1 MNIKFIYAL
10 LSLFMVILLSAPMT
24 HAYNYGNWNFN
35 YLNDEPNRDDEDEE
49 DEEDDEED
57 EKKEEIYEIITI
69 GTNYGGYIPGFTM
82 VGPNFNFNTNPSSG
96 SPSQSNSL
104 EAKKKQ
110 CIDSCLESFGDYYEV
125 AAFLSPW
132 SSWGVGLFIATETY
146 EAFGEP
152 NLRRHAIRQQNYGNF
167 RWGQRLLRGIKL
179 FARFNAVSTIAS
191 LTGLGAQ
198 GAMNL
203 YCSQYQ
209 CSDSKLRGNRSG
221 LRRRR

>member
-1 MNIKFIYAL
+1 MNIKLICAL
-10 LSLFMVILLSAPMT
+10 LSLFMVILLSAPMA

-49 DEEDDEED
+49 DDEED
-57 EKKEEIYEIITI
+57 EKKEEIHEIITI

-82 VGPNFNFNTNPSSG
+82 AGPNFNFNTNPSSG

-125 AAFLSPW
+125 AAFLSPY
-132 SSWGVGLFIATETY
+132 SSWGVAGVIATETY

-152 NLRRHAIRQQNYGNF
+152 NLRRRGIRQQNYGNF
-167 RWGQRLLRGIKL
+167 RWGQRLLRGVKL
-179 FARFNAVSTIAS
+179 FARFNLASTIATAS
-191 LTGLGAQ
+191 GAFGQ
-198 GAMNL
+198 LAMYS
-203 YCSQYQ
+203 YCRYYQ
-209 CSDSKLRGNRSG
+209 CSDSKLGSNRSG